1 MNNSTAT
8 LMILCFVCVG
18 GTLWLDWQRD
28 FDARSRMDRLE
39 RRIEAAER
47 RLGLAEEFA
56 GRMTRARFEDV
67 EAVNRAT
74 SNLWCAVT
82 NSAAGVGRTAVRVCA
97 ERLRDHEDR
106 MLESH
111 ERRLKRLEE
120 SYGRRRPR

>member
-8 LMILCFVCVG
+8 LMILCFACVG

-39 RRIEAAER
+39 RRIEAAEH
-47 RLGLAEEFA
+47 RLDLAEEFA

-97 ERLRDHEDR
+97 ERLRDHEDK

>member
-28 FDARSRMDRLE
+28 FDARSRMDGLE
-39 RRIEAAER
+39 RRIETIEH
-47 RLGLAEEFA
+47 RLDMAEEFA

-82 NSAAGVGRTAVRVCA
+82 NSAAGVGRAAVRVCA
-97 ERLRDHEDR
+97 ERLRDHEDK